1 MLDVRRLRLLRELA
15 LRGTIVAVAEALTFT
30 PSAVS
35 QQLSALER
43 EAGVP
48 LLERTG
54 RRVTLTPAGHR
65 LVRHAE
71 AVLERLEQAAA
82 ELIDTRQGLA
92 GPLRIGTFPT
102 AARAIVPAA
111 LMALAREHPQLEPMV
126 SEVDPAA
133 VADALR
139 ARELEVALVH
149 DYDFVPARV
158 EPGLSTEPLCTEAMY
173 LASPNAPHSS
183 HAPHGPHGP
192 HGLTDASDATYAP
205 AAAPYAPAAAPHP
218 PTAAERPGPGIAAWR
233 DAPWITATPG
243 TLCHTMTI
251 RACQA
256 AGFTPR
262 VRHQVDEFA
271 TVLAL
276 VAAGQGVAL
285 VPQLGLAYPYPHV
298 VLTPMAM
305 SRRTRIAFR
314 SGAGQHPAVA
324 AVATALRSVVPAAM
338 RDPQEAPDEQAPEPA
353 VTTRPASA

>member
-15 LRGTIVAVAEALTFT
+15 LRGTIAAVAEALAFT

-43 EAGVP
+43 EAGVA

-54 RRVTLTPAGHR
+54 RRVTLTPAAHN
-65 LVRHAE
+65 LVGHAE
-71 AVLERLEQAAA
+71 VVLERLELAAA
-82 ELIDTRQGLA
+82 ELAGARRGPA
-92 GPLRIGTFPT
+92 GPVRIGTFPT

-111 LMALAREHPQLEPMV
+111 LTALALDHPGLEPRV
-126 SEVDPAA
+126 SEVDPAR

-139 ARELEVALVH
+139 AGELDVALVH
-149 DYDFVPARV
+149 DYDFVPSPV
-158 EPGLSTEPLCTEAMY
+158 EPGISIEPLCAEPMY
-173 LASPNAPHSS
+173 LAS
-183 HAPHGPHGP
+183 G
-192 HGLTDASDATYAP
+192 AP
-205 AAAPYAPAAAPHP
+205 A
-218 PTAAERPGPGIAAWR
+218 RNPGASVIGSWR

-243 TLCHTMTI
+243 TLCHAMTI

-285 VPQLGLAYPYPHV
+285 VPRLGLVDPPAAV
-298 VLTPMAM
+298 VLTRVPMR
-305 SRRTRIAFR
+305 RRTGIAFR
-314 SGAGQHPAVA
+314 SGAGGHPAIAAITRALRA
-324 AVATALRSVVPAAM
+324 AVP
-338 RDPQEAPDEQAPEPA
+338 PEPA
-353 VTTRPASA
+353 GGRDDEDRPSEPGTDRGSPGG